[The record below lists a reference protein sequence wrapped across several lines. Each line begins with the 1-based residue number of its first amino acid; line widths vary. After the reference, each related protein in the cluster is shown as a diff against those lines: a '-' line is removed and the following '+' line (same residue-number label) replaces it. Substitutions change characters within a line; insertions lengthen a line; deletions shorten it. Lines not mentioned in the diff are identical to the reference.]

1 MNLECRILP
10 TSTRNLRQTKA
21 EMRRELEE
29 LRWNMRQGGHGE
41 VHSTPGSLADASS
54 FRSPHEPG
62 NGSFSNPSAPRTEAS
77 MSPPM
82 DLGIP
87 GSIPNDVKNIATG
100 PTLPRALDGFVV
112 DARKIDDCF
121 ALYAEM
127 SQPTT
132 DQNTAADSDPGSS
145 PSIIHSSPS
154 WKHPKALIVRTAT
167 TNFRRSSFGAS
178 WSRDRGIIWKIE
190 AFLIKLASS

>member
-29 LRWNMRQGGHGE
+29 LRWNMRQGVGDP
-41 VHSTPGSLADASS
+41 HSTPGSLGDASS
-54 FRSPHEPG
+54 FRSPHDQM

-77 MSPPM
+77 MSPSM

-87 GSIPNDVKNIATG
+87 GSVGTDAKSNTNG

-121 ALYAEM
+121 ALYDAPPNPRPALLIEKKVLHPV
-127 SQPTT
+127 SSASPHLGIATKPKQCKWLLRAFSLLVLVYRGHGI
-132 DQNTAADSDPGSS
+132 TALS
-145 PSIIHSSPS
+145 
-154 WKHPKALIVRTAT
+154 
-167 TNFRRSSFGAS
+167 
-178 WSRDRGIIWKIE
+178 
-190 AFLIKLASS
+190 

>member
-62 NGSFSNPSAPRTEAS
+62 NGSFSNPSAPCTEAS
-77 MSPPM
+77 MSPSM

-87 GSIPNDVKNIATG
+87 GSIPNDIKGNANG

-121 ALYAEM
+121 ALYVQCLA
-127 SQPTT
+127 
-132 DQNTAADSDPGSS
+132 TAKKKSVSADSDLGFS
-145 PSIIHSSPS
+145 PNIIHSFRFWNHRKVP
-154 WKHPKALIVRTAT
+154 AARTAIM
-167 TNFRRSSFGAS
+167 NYLRSSFGVS
-178 WSRDRGIIWKIE
+178 WSRDHGIISKIE
-190 AFLIKLASS
+190 VSSTKSASL

>member
-29 LRWNMRQGGHGE
+29 LRWNMRQGVGDP
-41 VHSTPGSLADASS
+41 HSTPGSLGDASS
-54 FRSPHEPG
+54 FRSPHDQM

-77 MSPPM
+77 MSPGM

-87 GSIPNDVKNIATG
+87 GSVGNDAKPNANG

-121 ALYAEM
+121 ALYDAPPSLRPGLLIERKVLHTIP
-127 SQPTT
+127 PTPSNFGIT
-132 DQNTAADSDPGSS
+132 AKSDQCERLLRTFSLPFLVYSCHGITALSRGSH
-145 PSIIHSSPS
+145 HS
-154 WKHPKALIVRTAT
+154 
-167 TNFRRSSFGAS
+167 
-178 WSRDRGIIWKIE
+178 
-190 AFLIKLASS
+190 